1 MVSRTMSID
10 TNLAESIYAFP
21 VSPSASFLQAL
32 QSLQDEIIALKEE
45 RDQDRQELAALRLKL
60 VSLEKDRDTL
70 SENQL
75 IQLRLINDLRGEPQP
90 LQKDRA
96 EILLALIIANGGKM
110 LAKDARQKMR
120 LDKSTFSRL
129 LDTLKD
135 DIESKP
141 LHSDKRKM
149 LLIIK

>member
-1 MVSRTMSID
+1 MSID